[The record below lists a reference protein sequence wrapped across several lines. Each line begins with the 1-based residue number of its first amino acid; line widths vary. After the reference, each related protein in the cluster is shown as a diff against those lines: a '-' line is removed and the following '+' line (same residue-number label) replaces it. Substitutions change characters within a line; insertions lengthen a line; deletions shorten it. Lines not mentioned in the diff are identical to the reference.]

1 MKCQMIR
8 VISSPSSS
16 TTGFSTLIFAMIR
29 ALVLVGAPGRARR
42 AEARD
47 SCRPATARGRYS
59 TGPGGAE
66 AARSGPGFGTAG
78 SGGCALVPHAAAKGA
93 LHAGVYVRR
102 GRPRRAGVRGAA
114 PDDAAEIPDR
124 AVRRPPG
131 DARGL
136 ARARRL

>member
-1 MKCQMIR
+1 MSRYGWISLSLMKCQMIR

-16 TTGFSTLIFAMIR
+16 TTGFSTLIFAIIR
-29 ALVLVGAPGRARR
+29 ALVLVGAPERARR

-59 TGPGGAE
+59 TRPGGA
-66 AARSGPGFGTAG
+66 
-78 SGGCALVPHAAAKGA
+78 HAAAEGA

-136 ARARRL
+136 ARARRLCALRAGGE